1 VQRITHYNNWV
12 VAHAHIGVL
21 GFAGVTAL
29 GGLYFILPRIT
40 GRPLHSALLA
50 DLQYWLVLIGITGF
64 GIVLTIVGLIQ
75 GQAWY
80 NGETLYRTL
89 PEIQPYYVT
98 RLSLGA
104 LIMAG
109 AYIGL
114 YNVIRSLYFNRG
126 VASCE

>member
-1 VQRITHYNNWV
+1 
-12 VAHAHIGVL
+12 
-21 GFAGVTAL
+21 
-29 GGLYFILPRIT
+29 
-40 GRPLHSALLA
+40 
-50 DLQYWLVLIGITGF
+50 
-64 GIVLTIVGLIQ
+64 LIQ

-98 RLSLGA
+98 RASLGT

-114 YNVIRSLYFNRG
+114 YHIVRSLYFTRG
-126 VASCE
+126 AASCE